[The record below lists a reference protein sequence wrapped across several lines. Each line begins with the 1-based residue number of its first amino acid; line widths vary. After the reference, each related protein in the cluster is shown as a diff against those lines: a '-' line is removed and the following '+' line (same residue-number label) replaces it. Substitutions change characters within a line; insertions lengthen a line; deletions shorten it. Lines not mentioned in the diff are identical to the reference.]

1 MTTKSI
7 FSSPGVMLPELTARQ
22 KRIYDFV
29 AGAIRDN
36 GYAPSIPEIGKRFK
50 IASTRGVFDHLKALE
65 SKGYIKR
72 IGKRAI
78 EIVSPT
84 GRSGLPEATEIP
96 VLGRIRAGAPVLAE
110 ENIEGFLA
118 VANEIARGK
127 ETFALKVKGDS
138 MIDDGIFD
146 GDYVI
151 IRRQETADNGDIV
164 CALIENEAT
173 LKRFHQKGSVVV
185 LKPANKN
192 YAPITVSKGEFRIL
206 GKASGVI
213 RKL

>member
-1 MTTKSI
+1 
-7 FSSPGVMLPELTARQ
+7 MLPELTARQ

-138 MIDDGIFD
+138 MIEDGIFD

>member
-1 MTTKSI
+1 
-7 FSSPGVMLPELTARQ
+7 MLQELTFKQ
-22 KRIYDFV
+22 KRIYDFLS
-29 AGAIRDN
+29 ATIREK

-65 SKGYIKR
+65 KKGYIRR
-72 IGKRAI
+72 IGRRAI
-78 EIVSPT
+78 EIVNVS
-84 GRSGLPEATEIP
+84 GRSALPDATEIP
-96 VLGRIRAGAPVLAE
+96 ILGRVTAGVPILAE
-110 ENIEGFLA
+110 ENIEGFLP

-138 MIDDGIFD
+138 MIEDGILN
-146 GDYVI
+146 GDYVT
-151 IRRQETADNGDIV
+151 IRRQETAEDSDIV

-173 LKRFHQKGSVVV
+173 LKRFHRQGSVVI

-192 YAPITVSKGEFRIL
+192 YDPITVAKGEFRVL
-206 GKASGVI
+206 GKATGVI

>member
-1 MTTKSI
+1 MSD
-7 FSSPGVMLPELTARQ
+7 PD
-22 KRIYDFV
+22 Y
-29 AGAIRDN
+29 DN

-65 SKGYIKR
+65 RKGYIKR

-78 EIVSPT
+78 EIVNVN
-84 GRSGLPEATEIP
+84 GRSASPEATEIP
-96 VLGRIRAGAPVLAE
+96 ILGRIRAGAPILAE
-110 ENIEGFLA
+110 ENIEGYLP
-118 VANEIARGK
+118 VANEIAAK
-127 ETFALKVKGDS
+127 EAFALKVKGDS
-138 MIDDGIFD
+138 MIEDGIVD

-173 LKRFHQKGSVVV
+173 LKRFFQQKGVIV

-192 YAPITVSKGEFRIL
+192 YDPITISKGEFRVL
-206 GKASGVI
+206 GKATGVI

>member
-1 MTTKSI
+1 
-7 FSSPGVMLPELTARQ
+7 MLPELTARQ
-22 KRIYDFV
+22 KRIYDFITGV
-29 AGAIRDN
+29 IRDN

-50 IASTRGVFDHLKALE
+50 ITSTRGVFDHLKALE
-65 SKGYIKR
+65 NKGYIKR
-72 IGKRAI
+72 IGRRAI

-84 GRSGLPEATEIP
+84 GRSALPEATEIP
-96 VLGRIRAGAPVLAE
+96 ILGRIRAGAPILAE

-138 MIDDGIFD
+138 MIEDGIFD

-173 LKRFHQKGSVVV
+173 LKRFHQEGSVVV

-192 YAPITVSKGEFRIL
+192 YEPITVSKGEFRVL
-206 GKASGVI
+206 GKATGVI

>member
-1 MTTKSI
+1 
-7 FSSPGVMLPELTARQ
+7 MLPELTPRQ
-22 KRIYDFV
+22 KSIYDFI

-65 SKGYIKR
+65 NKGYIKR

-84 GRSGLPEATEIP
+84 GRSAFPEATEIP
-96 VLGRIRAGAPVLAE
+96 IVGRVRAGAPILAE
-110 ENIEGFLA
+110 ENIDGFLP
-118 VANEIARGK
+118 VASDLARGK

-138 MIDDGIFD
+138 MIEDGILD
-146 GDYVI
+146 GDLVI
-151 IRRQETADNGDIV
+151 IRRQDAAENGNIV
-164 CALIENEAT
+164 CALIGNEAT
-173 LKRFHQKGSVVV
+173 LKRFYRNGNELT

-192 YAPITVSKGEFRIL
+192 YNPIVVTKGEFRIL
-206 GKASGVI
+206 GRAVGVI